1 MPPPPPAPPE
11 FLPAIKAWNLM
22 RGLDWQAIDT
32 VAALIGAEEDLEM
45 LIHDLATLRDH
56 SQ

>member
-1 MPPPPPAPPE
+1 
-11 FLPAIKAWNLM
+11 M

-32 VAALIGAEEDLEM
+32 VADLIGAEEDLEM
-45 LIHDLATLRDH
+45 LIQDIATIRDH